1 MPEHLK
7 IEFQVTLYDWL
18 EFRRKEQSAFRL
30 WLLQLAGSSWLP
42 LTLLLAASVLLLSL
56 TLLTVVSIS
65 FPAWPPFAILV
76 LLALCR
82 VYLSEPSIKA
92 TLLAK
97 KEWKEKLANLNCSVE
112 LTETGFQYVAGPST
126 YQPTWPDVSSVFQ
139 SESLLIFCN
148 EADENALLIPKRA
161 FVSEDQ
167 LEEFV
172 KIAYQKTVLER
183 NADGSKS
190 AEQALAADPPVSSF

>member
-7 IEFQVTLYDWL
+7 IEFQITLHDWL
-18 EFRRKEQSAFRL
+18 EFKRKDQSAFRL
-30 WLLQLAGSSWLP
+30 WLLRLAVSSWVP
-42 LTLLLAASVLLLSL
+42 LSFLLAASVLLFSV
-56 TLLTVVSIS
+56 TLLRVVSSS
-65 FPAWPPFAILV
+65 FPAWPTLAILV

-82 VYLSEPSIKA
+82 VYLSVPSIKA
-92 TLLAK
+92 TRLAK

-112 LTETGFQYVAGPST
+112 LTEIGFQYVAGPST
-126 YQPTWPDVSSVFQ
+126 YQPTWNDVASVFQ

-148 EADENALLIPKRA
+148 EADEYALLIPKRA

-190 AEQALAADPPVSSF
+190 AEQALAADSP